1 MQRFIIT
8 EEDKR
13 NILGMYGLLTE
24 DLEEPSKQMTINGN
38 SFFENGMWKKL
49 SNKATATLQNELKN
63 IVVFLKNNLKQGMVV
78 SVKINAGE
86 SNVTNHDNESPEKP
100 AVNPGYLSEKRAETM
115 KTILTTYFNDLIS
128 EKIISEMPKFEKFSF
143 TPGSETYVKNKDNPN
158 DPKYKKDRFVNVEI
172 KLVSEPDWAKE
183 TIYLKMIEP
192 RLPNLSQDEEVPLK
206 YQQINPV
213 PEKKQCVNNM
223 KIEIYYDDAIKP
235 GNHVC
240 NSSIYNIYLNNEPLI
255 RNDGKT
261 YASLNNNIKKANEK
275 LKPYDNLPNIQGGSR
290 SNTFIITPE
299 MADKILE
306 KNDKVLT
313 LNAQCI
319 NPTGLN
325 DKQWGDG
332 CHTGVG
338 NIRVTNGKG
347 VINSYLAS
355 TPNGKDEVKTIAT
368 FDSCGNPLVTQ

>member
-1 MQRFIIT
+1 MSYYNRRKLIIN
-8 EEDKR
+8 EEEKVK
-13 NILGMYGLLTE
+13 ILSLYGLLTE
-24 DLEEPSKQMTINGN
+24 DLEEPSKEMTINGN
-38 SFFENGMWKKL
+38 SFFKNGMWKNMSQEGMSQLTKQL
-49 SNKATATLQNELKN
+49 EKATE
-63 IVVFLKNNLKQGMVV
+63 FLKNNLKQGMVV

-86 SNVTNHDNESPEKP
+86 SRVTNHDNDSPGSPEVAP
-100 AVNPGYLSEKRAETM
+100 LYLSEKRAETM
-115 KTILTTYFNDLIS
+115 KKILTDYFNSLFS
-128 EKIISEMPKFEKFSF
+128 KKIISVNPIFEKPYLKLGD
-143 TPGSETYVKNKDNPN
+143 TTYTKKIDNPKN
-158 DPKYKKDRFVNVEI
+158 AKYDKDRFVNVEI
-172 KLVSEPDWAKE
+172 KLVS
-183 TIYLKMIEP
+183 
-192 RLPNLSQDEEVPLK
+192 
-206 YQQINPV
+206 V

-223 KIEIYYDDAIKP
+223 EIMIYYDDAKAKADDKQ
-235 GNHVC
+235 HVC
-240 NSSIYNIYLNNEPLI
+240 NSSIYNIFLNDVQLI
-255 RNDGKT
+255 RKDGKK
-261 YASLNNNIKKANEK
+261 YASLNNNIEKANEK

>member
-38 SFFENGMWKKL
+38 SFFKNGMWKKL
-49 SNKATATLQNELKN
+49 SDDAMTTLQNELKK

-100 AVNPGYLSEKRAETM
+100 AVKPGYLSERRAETM

-143 TPGSETYVKNKDNPN
+143 TPGSKTYVKNKDNPN
-158 DPKYKKDRFVNVEI
+158 DSKYKKDRFVNVEI
-172 KLVSEPDWAKE
+172 KLVSEPDWDKE
-183 TIYLKMIEP
+183 TIYLKPIET
-192 RLPNLSQDEEVPLK
+192 RLPNLSQDKEVPLK
-206 YQQINPV
+206 YQQINFV

-223 KIEIYYDDAIKP
+223 EIEIYYDDAKKP

-240 NSSIYNIYLNNEPLI
+240 NSSIYNIYLNNVQLI

-275 LKPYDNLPNIQGGSR
+275 LKPYDNLPTIQGGSR

-299 MADKILE
+299 ISDKILK
-306 KNDKVLT
+306 KNDKILT
-313 LNAQCI
+313 LSAKCI
-319 NPTGLN
+319 NPTN
-325 DKQWGDG
+325 YKGDYGFG
-332 CHTGVG
+332 CHNGVG

-347 VINSYLAS
+347 VINSYQAV
-355 TPNGKDEVKTIAT
+355 TPKDKNEFKTIAT
-368 FDSCGNPLVTQ
+368 FDSCGNPLVTK

>member
-143 TPGSETYVKNKDNPN
+143 TPGSETYNKGTDNPN

-206 YQQINPV
+206 YQQINLV

-299 MADKILE
+299 IADKILK
-306 KNDKVLT
+306 KNDKILT
-313 LNAQCI
+313 LSAKCI
-319 NPTGLN
+319 NPTNYNSGN
-325 DKQWGDG
+325 YGFG
-332 CHTGVG
+332 CHNGVG

-347 VINSYLAS
+347 VINSYQAI
-355 TPNGKDEVKTIAT
+355 TPNGKNEVKTIAT
-368 FDSCGNPLVTQ
+368 FDSCGNPLVTK